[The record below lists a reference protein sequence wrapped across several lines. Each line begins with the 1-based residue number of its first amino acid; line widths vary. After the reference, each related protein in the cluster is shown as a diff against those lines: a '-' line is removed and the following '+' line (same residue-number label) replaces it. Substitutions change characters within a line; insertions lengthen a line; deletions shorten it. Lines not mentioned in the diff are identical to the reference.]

1 MILGDKKASAELESF
16 LQHLEEER
24 GDASE
29 FAKKWAPT
37 NESVEDLLPVFQER
51 IEANASGADMEM
63 GN

>member
-1 MILGDKKASAELESF
+1 MNCTKAGGCGLE
-16 LQHLEEER
+16 QGE
-24 GDASE
+24 ASE
-29 FAKKWAPT
+29 SVKKWAPT